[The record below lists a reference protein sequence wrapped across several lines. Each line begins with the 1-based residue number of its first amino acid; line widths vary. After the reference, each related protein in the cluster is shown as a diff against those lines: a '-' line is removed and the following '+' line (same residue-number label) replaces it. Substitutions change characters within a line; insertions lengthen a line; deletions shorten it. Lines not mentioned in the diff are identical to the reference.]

1 MSNRLHNNANEFFSK
16 IIMSHL
22 TGLYTP
28 YSVNRPLTQQEKIDQ
43 LHQGKPHCE
52 SKFIRDGD
60 TVIKMNSTYLE
71 TVDRYY
77 ADKGN
82 ASLVTFVIFMAISGL
97 LLYGYLIL
105 FERYIFSEEDFAK
118 RYDVM
123 ILTAIFS
130 PALYFCL
137 KLTLKEWFK
146 KTHYP
151 IRFNR
156 KNKMIYVYQVSGNIL
171 SISWNKV
178 FFIYAK
184 GKGAFP

>member
-43 LHQGKPHCE
+43 FHQGKPHCE

-60 TVIKMNSTYLE
+60 TVIKMNPTYLE

-82 ASLVTFVIFMAISGL
+82 ARLVTSIIFAFLFGGLVYGNLVFFEHYFYCGKELPSTFDMLFL
-97 LLYGYLIL
+97 LLFFPI
-105 FERYIFSEEDFAK
+105 
-118 RYDVM
+118 
-123 ILTAIFS
+123 
-130 PALYFCL
+130 LYFCL

-156 KNKMIYVYQVSGNIL
+156 KNKMIYVYQVSGNVL
-171 SISWNKV
+171 SIS
-178 FFIYAK
+178 
-184 GKGAFP
+184 